1 VATLKAFADRR
12 AITFPLLSDAG
23 SETIKRYGILN
34 TEARGRLAGIPY
46 PGTFV
51 LDAKGIVTR
60 RSFEEL
66 YNERATADSLL
77 LQIPD
82 RATSSTAD
90 KTETPHLT
98 VTTSVSDR
106 QVAPGTRFSLYVDV
120 TPKPKMHVYS
130 PEQKDYISIALTLEP
145 DAAFKSHAA
154 VYPKAEKF
162 FFEPLQE
169 TQLVYS
175 KPFRVVQDVTVALTP
190 ALRQRAAA
198 AGATLTLKGSLRYQ
212 ACDDKVCYLP
222 KDLPLTWTVDLRG
235 LEK

>member
-1 VATLKAFADRR
+1 M
-12 AITFPLLSDAG
+12 
-23 SETIKRYGILN
+23 
-34 TEARGRLAGIPY
+34 
-46 PGTFV
+46 

-60 RSFEEL
+60 RLFEEL

-77 LQIPD
+77 PQIPD

-162 FFEPLQE
+162 FFAPLQE

-175 KPFRVVQDVTVALTP
+175 KPFRVVQDATISLYAGPDQRHRCWCRADRSKARRSGLRRQSLLPAQGPAAHLDGRPSRIGEINITMTNPRAESQLADSRQLT
-190 ALRQRAAA
+190 ADTDKGHRLRI
-198 AGATLTLKGSLRYQ
+198 
-212 ACDDKVCYLP
+212 P
-222 KDLPLTWTVDLRG
+222 
-235 LEK
+235 